1 MSPRNPPEVRWKLSS
16 AETYSRMRLKLVPN
30 LNFDQH
36 LEASALRDNL
46 GEEVSWSGMSLGA
59 LHRSCPQ
66 LLGTGVVGPADPLLI
81 SGADHLQNP
90 AESLPLAMAKEAKV
104 SELEDDQL
112 AEEDLPVLDNQ

>member
-1 MSPRNPPEVRWKLSS
+1 M
-16 AETYSRMRLKLVPN
+16 
-30 LNFDQH
+30 
-36 LEASALRDNL
+36 
-46 GEEVSWSGMSLGA
+46 
-59 LHRSCPQ
+59 
-66 LLGTGVVGPADPLLI
+66 VGPAEPRLI

>member
-1 MSPRNPPEVRWKLSS
+1 MDSVKFGSPSQEFRE
-16 AETYSRMRLKLVPN
+16 
-30 LNFDQH
+30 
-36 LEASALRDNL
+36 
-46 GEEVSWSGMSLGA
+46 
-59 LHRSCPQ
+59 
-66 LLGTGVVGPADPLLI
+66 VVGPAEPFLI